1 MQYKIILIYTL
12 PLMQSHQRYKNGLQR
27 QKFLPCIDLIEANT
41 SVMSLKGGFDYRS
54 RNIAEIKESF
64 FETSNDINE
73 FLRKK
78 FGKNYIFNSN
88 YFSNNRNFEISGFVP
103 NELIWLSFKDFFSQ
117 PTGSKDYI
125 KICMDFEW
133 VFIDDFNICD
143 DDNNDVIRRFI
154 SFIDVI
160 YKEEIKCKFFFNSIK
175 PESLYKG
182 EKLKDLWVRC
192 YSRIIEMMDKDFFVK
207 N

>member
-1 MQYKIILIYTL
+1 MKNNLNEILGI
-12 PLMQSHQRYKNGLQR
+12 K
-27 QKFLPCIDLIEANT
+27 T
-41 SVMSLKGGFDYRS
+41 SFK
-54 RNIAEIKESF
+54 IKEDNNIQISSRSINNKSIF
-64 FETSNDINE
+64 FAFQGVNSHASEYINE

-78 FGKNYIFNSN
+78 YGKNFTFNSN
-88 YFSNNRNFEISGFVP
+88 YFSNNRNFQISGFVP
-103 NELIWLSFKDFFSQ
+103 NELVWLSFKDFFSK

-154 SFIDVI
+154 SFIDII
-160 YKEEIKCKFFFNSIK
+160 YKEEMKCKFFFNSIK

-182 EKLKDLWVRC
+182 EKLQDLWARC